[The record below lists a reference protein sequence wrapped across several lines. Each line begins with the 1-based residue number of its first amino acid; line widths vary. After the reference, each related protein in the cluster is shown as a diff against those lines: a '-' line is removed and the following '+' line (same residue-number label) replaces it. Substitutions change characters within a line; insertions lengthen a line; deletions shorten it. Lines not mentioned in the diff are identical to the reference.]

1 MVKEDFLDL
10 HDDISLLAC
19 LLDRAIVLH
28 EDIEERYILPIN
40 NADEAHDL
48 QKMLVCAGAN
58 SYRAKVKAELISDI
72 LTEAQT
78 LANSLV
84 YQTGRAREEHDKQE
98 AAIVAP
104 EGTNPT
110 KGTD

>member
-28 EDIEERYILPIN
+28 EDIEERYIIPIN
-40 NADEAHDL
+40 KADESHDL
-48 QKMLVCAGAN
+48 QEMLVIAGAN
-58 SYRAKVKAELISDI
+58 NYRAKIKAELISDI

-84 YQTGRAREEHDKQE
+84 YQTGRAREEQGKTE
-98 AAIVAP
+98 AASIAP

-110 KGTD
+110 KEND